1 MADYTPARLY
11 AIVIGAVLVI
21 AGILGFFYN
30 SQFTD
35 DPAVRDDV
43 VGILSVNGWHNVV
56 HIATGLL
63 GLLAVGYAARAYALG
78 LGLVYIVVAIWGFA
92 LSGNNPSILDVV
104 PVNTADNVLHAALG
118 VLGIAAGFAT
128 RPEPQAAPRRTAV
141 AP

>member
-11 AIVIGAVLVI
+11 ALVVGAVLVI

-43 VGILSVNGWHNVV
+43 LGILSVNGWHNVV

-78 LGLVYIVVAIWGFA
+78 LGLVYIAVAIWGFA
-92 LSGNNPSILDVV
+92 LSGSDPSILDIV

-118 VLGIAAGFAT
+118 ALGLAAGLAT
-128 RPEPQAAPRRTAV
+128 RAESQTAPRRPA
-141 AP
+141 AAR